1 VRIPQE
7 AAVIEFLIIT
17 GVLVL
22 IILILVIVVRR
33 RRGKDPNRLRLA
45 DVGTIIDR
53 SVRSYRLH
61 LVPMLIVSALLV
73 PLGNF
78 SNYAGNQVVVMADL
92 ILMAAGNYNSP
103 LTALLGLITLLGT
116 LGLGKTLLSCGV
128 VRMLQHSQEGTPMR
142 LSAALPHGRW
152 GAVAGL
158 AALMIIPSALLMYL
172 GLIGGLVWLFF
183 ALAPVVMFYE
193 ELGPVSACK
202 RSYRLIRKNYSPLL
216 NTLVPLW
223 LIGWLLVG
231 TLLYGGLF
239 ALGLLVDIPPTLSAG
254 LMVLFWLVGSIF
266 VAPLVT
272 LGAVQYYHYVRERE
286 QPAVEAVTMERLQ
299 EALDASARTQAPLA

>member
-1 VRIPQE
+1 M
-7 AAVIEFLIIT
+7 IEFLTVT

-22 IILILVIVVRR
+22 LIVLLVVRVVRRR

-53 SVRSYRLH
+53 SVHSYRLH
-61 LVPMLIVSALLV
+61 LVPLLIISALLV
-73 PLGNF
+73 PLGNI
-78 SNYAGNQVVVMADL
+78 SNHAT
-92 ILMAAGNYNSP
+92 SP
-103 LTALLGLITLLGT
+103 LFVLGSATYITESSYYTATLLLGLAAFYGS
-116 LGLGKTLLSCGV
+116 LGLGKTLLACAV
-128 VRMLQHSQEGTPMR
+128 VRMLQHSQEGTPLR
-142 LSAALPHGRW
+142 LSTALPHGRW

-158 AALMIIPSALLMYL
+158 AVLMIIPSLLLVHL
-172 GLIGGLVWLFF
+172 GLIGALVWLFF

-202 RSYRLIRKNYSPLL
+202 RSYRLIRTNYSPLL

-239 ALGLLVDIPPTLSAG
+239 ALNMLVALPPDFNGYLSI
-254 LMVLFWLVGSIF
+254 LFWLVGSIF

-299 EALDASARTQAPLA
+299 DALDASARTQAPLA